1 MYSNFEMTYNSYLM
15 HHGTK
20 GMKWGVRRK
29 VVRRSIMPGKW
40 GIRRTVASQHNLDIK
55 NNWTVAK
62 NKAKAG
68 VLSKQS
74 EEYIHARDARMK
86 NLGGRA
92 LAFAGGYW
100 KSDQGRYYQ
109 HRAKGRSVVNA
120 AARVYVRKAL
130 IGAAAGMAM
139 SIGYN
144 KVMGNI

>member
-20 GMKWGVRRK
+20 GMKWGVRR
-29 VVRRSIMPGKW
+29 
-40 GIRRTVASQHNLDIK
+40 TVASQHNLDIK

-62 NKAKAG
+62 NKAKAKAG

-86 NLGGRA
+86 NLGGRD

-120 AARVYVRKAL
+120 AARVYVRRAL

>member
-1 MYSNFEMTYNSYLM
+1 MYSNFERTYNSYLM

-20 GMKWGVRRK
+20 GMKC
-29 VVRRSIMPGKW
+29 

-109 HRAKGRSVVNA
+109 HREKGRSVVNA
-120 AARVYVRKAL
+120 AARVGGWHDNAHW
-130 IGAAAGMAM
+130 IQ
-139 SIGYN
+139 
-144 KVMGNI
+144 

>member
-1 MYSNFEMTYNSYLM
+1 
-15 HHGTK
+15 
-20 GMKWGVRRK
+20 
-29 VVRRSIMPGKW
+29 MPGKW

-109 HRAKGRSVVNA
+109 HRAKGRSVVNS

-130 IGAAAGMAM
+130 IGAAAGAAM

-144 KVMGNI
+144 MVANRL